1 MSIIDI
7 STAITWQSKKS
18 KPQYYNIPTA
28 FYLHLY
34 CHLAYCLTSGT
45 IINVLGSCRLLQI
58 NNKNV
63 NCTKT
68 ASVLFVLD
76 NKEVPYNHIF
86 WQRNIWHNFFKV
98 FFLFSFRDI
107 NKVFV
112 WCDGFYRAIVMINNI
127 ISLKLNKFIYP
138 THYFIIEHQPI

>member
-1 MSIIDI
+1 MRKRCFGKKMYAQEIVSALFQHKGYCSKNNNSSCFYVHYFFFTIIQEKKCYINLNLKQSMSIIDI

-86 WQRNIWHNFFKV
+86 
-98 FFLFSFRDI
+98 
-107 NKVFV
+107 
-112 WCDGFYRAIVMINNI
+112 
-127 ISLKLNKFIYP
+127 
-138 THYFIIEHQPI
+138 